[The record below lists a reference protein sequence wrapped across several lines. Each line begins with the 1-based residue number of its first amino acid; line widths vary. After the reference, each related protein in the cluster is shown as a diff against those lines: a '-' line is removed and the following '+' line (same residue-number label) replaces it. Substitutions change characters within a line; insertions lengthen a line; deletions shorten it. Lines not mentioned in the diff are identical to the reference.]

1 MRVENKKN
9 VLIIHNYYQIPGGE
23 DSVVAN
29 EKRLLEDYGHKVVL
43 YCRNNSELN
52 KMSKLKKLIL
62 PFTTVFNMRTYG
74 EVKHIIKKYKIEVV
88 HVHNTLNLISPAVYY
103 IALAMKVPVI
113 QTIHNFRLLCPGAA
127 FYRDGHVCEDCV
139 TQGLKCAVIHG
150 CYRGNRIHTLACVI
164 NTKIH
169 RMTGVY
175 GKLNYICLTEFNK
188 EKLLGLKQIKPE
200 KIFVK
205 PNFVDSNGKVIPY
218 EERINQVVYAGR
230 LDKLK
235 GINLLLQVWKR
246 VEAEQGAEAP
256 KLVICGTGPMEDWC
270 KEYIAEQKLKNV
282 EMRGFVQNIETKK
295 IISTSK
301 VLILLTQW
309 YEGFP
314 MAILEAYSV
323 GTPVIGSDI
332 GNVRSLIWEG
342 ITGYIVQHDSED
354 SIYDTLVNSNYDL
367 CDNVRN
373 VYEKNYSRKLNYQ
386 QLINIYREAQ

>member
-1 MRVENKKN
+1 MENKKN